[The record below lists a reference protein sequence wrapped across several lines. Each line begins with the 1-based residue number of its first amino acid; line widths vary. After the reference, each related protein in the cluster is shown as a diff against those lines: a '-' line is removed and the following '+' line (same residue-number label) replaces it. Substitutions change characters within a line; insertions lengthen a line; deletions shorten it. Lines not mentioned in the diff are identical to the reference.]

1 MASPWQFSPHL
12 PSLSKCS
19 AARSQW
25 QRALRHVFSKTAL
38 AAIRDR
44 DPEPALLEPYA
55 DRKACVQVV
64 IDHQDVTHDP
74 PPLRYRM
81 RRAGDPSLKKGRPFT
96 QTPGGF
102 LPCESAR
109 YRISAANHRP
119 VCPPQCIWPVPQP
132 DTLAPVNSY
141 LRWHSFRRAVVD
153 AGHSSPRLRCERGL
167 HPPPSIAEGL
177 ARSGV
182 AGFVLETLCCSLAAA
197 EFVSRSRH
205 HETASAAL
213 DDGLVRTNA
222 AVGTTSVGAD
232 FRAPRDAA
240 HFKNT

>member
-1 MASPWQFSPHL
+1 MASPWQFSPYL

-25 QRALRHVFSKTAL
+25 RRALRHVFGKTAL

-81 RRAGDPSLKKGRPFT
+81 RRVGDPSLKKGRPFT

-132 DTLAPVNSY
+132 DTLTPVNSY
-141 LRWHSFRRAVVD
+141 LRWHTIRRAWLTRDVQAPAFD
-153 AGHSSPRLRCERGL
+153 ASGNAPS
-167 HPPPSIAEGL
+167 PSIAEGL
-177 ARSGV
+177 A
-182 AGFVLETLCCSLAAA
+182 
-197 EFVSRSRH
+197 
-205 HETASAAL
+205 
-213 DDGLVRTNA
+213 GLVLQVLCWRPCVVQSCRGGVRIA
-222 AVGTTSVGAD
+222 SVDISKPLRRRSTTDRCGPMRPS
-232 FRAPRDAA
+232 
-240 HFKNT
+240 

>member
-1 MASPWQFSPHL
+1 MASPWQFSPYL

-25 QRALRHVFSKTAL
+25 QRALRHVFGKTSL

-119 VCPPQCIWPVPQP
+119 VCPPQCIRPVPQP
-132 DTLAPVNSY
+132 DTITPVNSY
-141 LRWHSFRRAVVD
+141 LRWHTIRRAMVD
-153 AGHSSPRLRCERGL
+153 AGRSSSRLRGRPCRF
-167 HPPPSIAEGL
+167 
-177 ARSGV
+177 GV
-182 AGFVLETLCCSLAAA
+182 AGLVLETL
-197 EFVSRSRH
+197 
-205 HETASAAL
+205 
-213 DDGLVRTNA
+213 
-222 AVGTTSVGAD
+222 
-232 FRAPRDAA
+232 
-240 HFKNT
+240 